1 MRVLPRPVPGSS
13 QQMRQRSLVVVAV
26 IVGLLAAGAVAAFAY
41 DSTRKDTIAKGVTAG
56 GIDIGGMTSSQA
68 KKTLEDKLSAPL
80 SKPLV
85 VRYGHRKFTLSAARA
100 HLTTDVDGMV
110 KEALDK
116 SRGGNFVS
124 RAFRGVTGGSVDEN
138 VPSRV
143 NYSHAAVRALVRRV
157 KSKAN
162 RQAHDA
168 TVQPTAS
175 GLNTVPSKFGVA
187 IRWRQ
192 LTKDVNAA
200 LVRPDGSREVTAESK
215 IIKPKVTTGEL
226 ASKYPTF
233 IIVDRGSF
241 KLRFFK
247 GLQPSHVYPIA
258 VGMQGLETPAGL
270 YHIQDKQVNPAWHV
284 PNSAW
289 AGSLAGKVIPPGPQD
304 PIKARWMG
312 FNGGAGIHGTD
323 EIGSLGHNA
332 SHGCVRMAIPDVEQ
346 LYDQVSVGTPVYVA

>member
-1 MRVLPRPVPGSS
+1 
-13 QQMRQRSLVVVAV
+13 MRQRSFVVVAV

-56 GIDIGGMTSSQA
+56 GIDIGGMSTGQA

-100 HLTTDVDGMV
+100 HLTADVDGMV

-124 RAFRGVTGGSVDEN
+124 RAFRGVTGGSIDAN

-143 NYSHAAVRALVRRV
+143 NYSHAAVRSLVQRV
-157 KSKAN
+157 RSKVN
-162 RQAHDA
+162 RQPQDA
-168 TVQPTAS
+168 TVQASAS
-175 GLNTVPSKFGVA
+175 GLTTVPSKFGIA

-215 IIKPKVTTGEL
+215 ITKPKVTTGEL
-226 ASKYPTF
+226 ASKYSTF

-247 GLQPSHVYPIA
+247 GLKLNHIYPIA

-270 YHIQDKQVNPAWHV
+270 YHIQDKQVNPSWHV

-289 AGSLAGKVIPPGPQD
+289 AGSLAGKVIPPGPAD

-312 FNGGAGIHGTD
+312 FNGGAGIHGTA
-323 EIGSLGHNA
+323 ELGSLGSAA

-346 LYDQVSVGTPVYVA
+346 LYDQVAVGTPVFVA